1 LQEVWAVAQWITSDV
16 GARLGTLGR
25 AWGWLLTFG
34 IISILAGLAAIFWPG
49 SALLAVAI
57 IFGAYLVVGG
67 IFRFVAAFAVPG
79 ESGWE
84 RALMAFLAL
93 LSLVVGLYLLRHPA
107 YTVLIVALVLGIYW
121 IIQGVLQLFAAI
133 GHAEMPSRGWR
144 IASGLLS
151 IVAGAIVFFYPG
163 ISLFALA
170 IVLGVWLVVYGVLEI
185 AAALALRSTT
195 RRHPGSLGHVA
206 T

>member
-1 LQEVWAVAQWITSDV
+1 
-16 GARLGTLGR
+16 
-25 AWGWLLTFG
+25 WLLSFG

-93 LSLVVGLYLLRHPA
+93 ISLVVGLYLLRHPA

-133 GHAEMPSRGWR
+133 GHAEMASRGWR
-144 IASGLLS
+144 IAGGLLS

-163 ISLFALA
+163 ISLFAPGNRARGLA
-170 IVLGVWLVVYGVLEI
+170 GRLRRDGDRRCAGVTVYDTATPRLSG
-185 AAALALRSTT
+185 T
-195 RRHPGSLGHVA
+195 R
-206 T
+206 

>member
-1 LQEVWAVAQWITSDV
+1 
-16 GARLGTLGR
+16 
-25 AWGWLLTFG
+25 
-34 IISILAGLAAIFWPG
+34 
-49 SALLAVAI
+49 
-57 IFGAYLVVGG
+57 
-67 IFRFVAAFAVPG
+67 
-79 ESGWE
+79 
-84 RALMAFLAL
+84 MAL
-93 LSLVVGLYLLRHPA
+93 LS
-107 YTVLIVALVLGIYW
+107 
-121 IIQGVLQLFAAI
+121 LFAAI

-144 IASGLLS
+144 VAGGLLS

-170 IVLGVWLVVYGVLEI
+170 IVLGVWLVVYGVMEI